1 MSRPLVFFVA
11 LLLLFSG
18 AGVLWLAAKSSSPP
32 AGTTVEA
39 DADFVPPEKTL
50 DEFSFTDQLARDFGS
65 KDLDGK
71 IWMGSFFFADCP
83 SICRQQNLEI
93 SKIHRRFAD
102 AGVQIVNITVAPDK
116 DPPHKLL
123 VYANS
128 FDADHNSWKF
138 LTGKDIQYVRQV
150 GAEFFGL
157 PAADETHTSE
167 VVLFDRSGE
176 MRGSFNVMEPKEFAT
191 LIVEVEKLLEQD
203 SDEQTSSAAEG
214 QEPSTPETVAV
225 ES

>member
-18 AGVLWLAAKSSSPP
+18 AGVLWLAARSSSEPVGS
-32 AGTTVEA
+32 AVEA

-50 DEFSFTDQLARDFGS
+50 DDFSFTDQLAKEFGS
-65 KDLDGK
+65 KDLEGK

-93 SKIHRRFAD
+93 AKLHRRFAD
-102 AGVQIVNITVAPDK
+102 AGVLIVNITVAPDK

-123 VYANS
+123 IYANS
-128 FDADHNSWKF
+128 FDADHKSWKF
-138 LTGKDIQYVRQV
+138 LTGKDIQYVRRV
-150 GAEFFGL
+150 GAEFFNL

-167 VVLFDRSGE
+167 VVLFDRAGE
-176 MRGSFNVMEPKEFAT
+176 MQGSFNVMEPRDFAN
-191 LIVEVEKLLEQD
+191 LVVEVEKLLEHD
-203 SDEQTSSAAEG
+203 DDAKTSSADSA
-214 QEPSTPETVAV
+214 QESELPQNDAV